1 MKAVVVKE
9 AGKAELVDIKEQS
22 MRPDYV
28 KVKTVAVSV
37 NPSTIFD
44 ILPMSDS

>member
-1 MKAVVVKE
+1 MKAVVIKE
-9 AGKAELVDIKEQS
+9 AGKAELVNIKEQS

-28 KVKTVAVSV
+28 KVKTVAVGV